1 MECCHARLRIAEGGT
16 ATLHV
21 ADSDAATFA
30 AYQYVP
36 YVPVLER
43 WGGPYEV
50 TPQATAQTLATSGL
64 QMARDLT
71 IDPIPSNYGLVTWDG
86 STLTVS

>member
-1 MECCHARLRIAEGGT
+1 MPS
-16 ATLHV
+16 ATLRV
-21 ADSDAATFA
+21 ASPGSATLKVVEPTSAAFA
-30 AYQYVP
+30 ASQYVP

-43 WGGPYEV
+43 WDGPYEV
-50 TPQATAQTLATSGL
+50 TPAATAQTLATSGL

-71 IDPIPSNYGLVTWDG
+71 VGPIPSNYGLVTWDG